1 MITLGPST
9 NSDKMLK
16 RIKHKRVDFLR
27 INMSHTN
34 IDDLKSYINWK
45 SLAGIFGHTKGIGWF
60 MLPKGWWYKP
70 REVLEIAK
78 IGVYLLTNIILTS
91 LPLRLTEPFMCWL
104 NPSLK
109 KRQRVA
115 GYDPSTYKEIDWDRM
130 ETRNKAVLLKKARDE
145 LKESG
150 TFNVKVKA
158 NSITN

>member
-1 MITLGPST
+1 MANYVVCLKHG
-9 NSDKMLK
+9 DKYSAEYVNIL
-16 RIKHKRVDFLR
+16 H
-27 INMSHTN
+27 NMVSRNLTIPFN
-34 IDDLKSYINWK
+34 FAVFTENA
-45 SLAGIFGHTKGIGWF
+45 AGIKSGIEIHP
-60 MLPKGWWYKP
+60 LPPIPEVKGWWYKP

-91 LPLRLTEPFMCWL
+91 LPLWLTEPFMSWL

-145 LKESG
+145 ICLLYTSP
-150 TFNVKVKA
+150 
-158 NSITN
+158 SPRD